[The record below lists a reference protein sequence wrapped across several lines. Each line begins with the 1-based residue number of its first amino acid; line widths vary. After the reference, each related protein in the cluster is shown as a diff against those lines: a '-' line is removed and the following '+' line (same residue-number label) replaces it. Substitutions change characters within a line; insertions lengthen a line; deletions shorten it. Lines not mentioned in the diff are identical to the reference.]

1 MSFAKAFLSSLLV
14 VWVLAGLPAAAQQ
27 SASRPNIV
35 YIIAD
40 DLGWADVGFHGSDI
54 KSPSL
59 DKLAQDGVRLEQFYV
74 QPMCTP
80 TRAALMTGRYPLRY
94 GLQTLVIPSAMTYG
108 LPTDEWLLPQAL
120 KEAGYT
126 TAIFGKWHLGHSKRE
141 FWPMQRGFDYQY
153 GAQLGE
159 IDYYAHT
166 VGGKIDWFRN
176 NKLVDEK
183 GYVTT
188 LIGDDAVRFIDKQS
202 ATKPFFMYVA
212 FTAPH
217 TPFQAPQEYID
228 KYKHIADQNRRIY
241 AAMITAMDDQIGRIV
256 AAIDKRGLRQN
267 TLIIFHSDNGGNQSA
282 HLSGESEVKGALPA
296 SNGPYRGGKGD
307 LYEGGTRVPSL
318 INWPGKLKPGVNEQ
332 VIHVVDYYPTLVKL
346 AGASTSKSKPLDG
359 LDVWS
364 TISEGQKSPRTEVVY
379 NVEMFRGA
387 VRKDDWKL
395 VWKTTLPSKIELFN
409 LAQDPY
415 EKTNVAD
422 QNPEKVREL
431 QKRIDTLSGEM
442 AKSLLL
448 TEVFKGVAK
457 NLTGKPPVLPN
468 ENEFY
473 EQGD

>member
-1 MSFAKAFLSSLLV
+1 MPIAKAFFSSLFV
-14 VWVLAGLPAAAQQ
+14 VWLAMGLPAAAQQ

-188 LIGDDAVRFIDKQS
+188 LIGDDAVRFIDRQS
-202 ATKPFFMYVA
+202 AAKPFFMYVA

-346 AGASTSKSKPLDG
+346 AGASTGKSKPLDG